1 MTDEVLA
8 EGQRLFDE
16 VKQLKKQNMKL
27 QQQLNRITNL
37 MIGNERIWVLDR
49 LAMELEV
56 EADLLSEKPIGV
68 ATSSAGPGE
77 TVQMVTSL
85 PSLIGY
91 ERINQFKADA
101 LFLRRLEW
109 DLGELHVAVK
119 GDTARRGGRYDQ
131 SEWRGSRP

>member
-1 MTDEVLA
+1 MNVLDA
-8 EGQRLFDE
+8 DDRPLKDNKRLA
-16 VKQLKKQNMKL
+16 KQNQKL
-27 QQQLNRITNL
+27 QQRLNRITNL
-37 MIGNERIWVLDR
+37 MIGNERIWAFDR

-56 EADLLSEKPIGV
+56 EAELIYDDWTLGAEI
-68 ATSSAGPGE
+68 TEGE
-77 TVQMVTSL
+77 VSRL
-85 PSLIGY
+85 EALDRYS
-91 ERINQFKADA
+91 QFKADA